1 MHIQSKLPEVG
12 TTIFTVMSQLAV
24 QHQAINLSQGFPD
37 YECSP
42 ELIKL
47 VDHYMRSGYNQY
59 APMAGL
65 LSLRERIAEKQE
77 KLHHVIYN
85 PDTEITITAGGTQAL
100 FASIACVIRPDDEVI
115 IFEPAYD
122 AYGPT
127 VTLFGGRIRSVELS
141 APNYSIDWVEVGKL
155 INDKTRMII
164 LNYPNNPTGRT
175 LDEHDIKCLIDLT
188 RDTNILL
195 LSDEVY
201 EHLIYDGKQHLS
213 LSRYPELRERSFITA
228 SFGKLL
234 HATGWKVGYCLAP
247 EWLMKEFRK
256 IHQFEVFSVNS
267 FVQYAIS
274 DFLKNDRNYLEI
286 RDFFQVKKDFF
297 AALMK
302 GTRFD
307 LLTCNG
313 SYFQSVQYS
322 KISNEKDTDLA
333 IRLIKEFGV
342 AGIPVSAFY
351 SKGTD
356 DHVLRFC
363 FAKKKETLEKAVENL
378 IKV

>member
-122 AYGPT
+122 AYGPS
-127 VTLFGGRIRSVELS
+127 VTLFGGRIRAVELS

-313 SYFQSVQYS
+313 SYFQSVQYN

-378 IKV
+378 VKV

>member
-1 MHIQSKLPEVG
+1 MHIQSKLPDVG

-100 FASIACVIRPDDEVI
+100 FAAIACVIRPDDEVI

-127 VTLFGGRIRSVELS
+127 VTLFGGRIRAVELS

-175 LDEHDIKCLIDLT
+175 LDENDIKCLIDLT

-378 IKV
+378 VKV